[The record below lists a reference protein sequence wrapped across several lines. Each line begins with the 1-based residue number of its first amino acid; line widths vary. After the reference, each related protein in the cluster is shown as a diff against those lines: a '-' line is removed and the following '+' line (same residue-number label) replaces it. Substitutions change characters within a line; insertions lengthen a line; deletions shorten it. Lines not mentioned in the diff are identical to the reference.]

1 MRLYG
6 FAKNLISQV
15 PQHIAFIEVCANSR
29 KYRERERQRLSGK
42 RRRKRDIERERDI
55 QRETERKEG
64 RGKSKLLQI
73 DMRQGVILSKSVYQ
87 KLYFSQDLSGACHN
101 VRGSRQAWVKV
112 LYANKVNI
120 RERLK
125 LNNSIFGLEAHN
137 LCTYQYKSSM
147 SPVWFLGK
155 AVLYLT
161 WFLKI

>member
-1 MRLYG
+1 MVLQRIL
-6 FAKNLISQV
+6 FPRFPSTQHLLKCV
-15 PQHIAFIEVCANSR
+15 PIAGNTEKGR
-29 KYRERERQRLSGK
+29 DRDKERER
-42 RRRKRDIERERDI
+42 RRKIYI

-64 RGKSKLLQI
+64 RSKSKLLQI
-73 DMRQGVILSKSVYQ
+73 DVRQGVILSKSVYQ

-137 LCTYQYKSSM
+137 LCTYQYNSSM
-147 SPVWFLGK
+147 SPIWFLGK
-155 AVLYLT
+155 AVLHLT
-161 WFLKI
+161 WFLKV